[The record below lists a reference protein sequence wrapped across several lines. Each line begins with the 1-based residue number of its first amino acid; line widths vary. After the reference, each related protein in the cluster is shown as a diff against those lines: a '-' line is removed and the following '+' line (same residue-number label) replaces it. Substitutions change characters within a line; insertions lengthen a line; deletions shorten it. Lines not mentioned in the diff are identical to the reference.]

1 MTLLLL
7 LGPPYRRVPLVVDR
21 MMLILRTGVGIMG
34 SVVRILRG
42 TMRRVHLWVVVS
54 VLMVWDLLDGRELL
68 RVGRLLVVMAAG
80 ALMTLVVLLGLLFL
94 LKFIG
99 SPSNKVLV

>member
-1 MTLLLL
+1 
-7 LGPPYRRVPLVVDR
+7 
-21 MMLILRTGVGIMG
+21 
-34 SVVRILRG
+34 
-42 TMRRVHLWVVVS
+42 MRRVHLWVVVS